1 MGVPL
6 FVHDMP
12 NGVISPVVSRISA
25 EVRARLRG
33 LTLFV
38 ATEAERRALARACGP
53 EQRIVLFEVEIPD
66 QPQPPA
72 AIYSG
77 TFWSRRQ
84 WAAAASRRTR
94 R

>member
-12 NGVISPVVSRISA
+12 QGVISPVVSRISA
-25 EVRARLRG
+25 EVLERLRG

-38 ATEAERRALARACGP
+38 ATETERRALARACGS

-66 QPQPPA
+66 QPRPPGVT
-72 AIYSG
+72 Y
-77 TFWSRRQ
+77 RR
-84 WAAAASRRTR
+84 AGRVR
-94 R
+94 